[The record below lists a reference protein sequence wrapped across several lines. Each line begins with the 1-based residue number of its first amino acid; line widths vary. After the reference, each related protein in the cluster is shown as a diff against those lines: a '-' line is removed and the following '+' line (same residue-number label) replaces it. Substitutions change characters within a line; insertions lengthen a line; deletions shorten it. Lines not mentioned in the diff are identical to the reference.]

1 MPRFGLVAG
10 LLLFLTVATYFI
22 SSGTPSPHHHTRW
35 PRVQPLGRLS
45 ISSPLVRRS
54 HSLIDAVLAGEGVV
68 DFGYP
73 DRCFFSVG
81 KSAKGAW
88 WFIDPK
94 GARFFSNGVDV
105 VNYGGDSSTTGTS
118 GLNLTHT
125 PNATWSRTEH
135 SPRTSSPSHLRT

>member
-1 MPRFGLVAG
+1 VD
-10 LLLFLTVATYFI
+10 LTPT
-22 SSGTPSPHHHTRW
+22 
-35 PRVQPLGRLS
+35 
-45 ISSPLVRRS
+45 LVRRS
-54 HSLIDAVLAGEGVV
+54 HSLIDAGEGVV

-94 GARFFSNGVDV
+94 GSRFFSNGVDV

-118 GLNLTHT
+118 RPGSHSYAKRDVVTNGTLT
-125 PNATWSRTEH
+125 AS
-135 SPRTSSPSHLRT
+135 SSPSHLRT